1 MGIVRGHR
9 VVGVV
14 AIAAIL
20 GAGAG
25 GGSAAADPVATGSAS
40 AFALQVA
47 ANGTDVIAPMPVAA
61 TAAPAAGETV
71 ETVIDIPASPLAVSG
86 TLIARSAVHE
96 ASDLASELV
105 QSDQT
110 LAGPY
115 NARAIGQIEGLNVL
129 IDEAIPGGALIHAD
143 VLRAEAVAVCTAG
156 QVSYSAESEVVNLQ
170 IAGDDSLSGP
180 INDLV
185 DEITAGINASPLAQ
199 LVTVEVNVLTIT
211 PTGAAVDALVVK
223 LLPAGTGAEATP
235 LVLGRF
241 GHAEVANVGCAPAAP
256 APTVLDSV
264 TAAAPQSDPLP
275 RTGGTNPAGVAAGLG
290 VGALA
295 MLALRRRF
303 V

>member
-1 MGIVRGHR
+1 MGMVRGYR
-9 VVGVV
+9 VLGVV
-14 AIAAIL
+14 AIAAVL

-25 GGSAAADPVATGSAS
+25 GGSAAADPIATGSAS

-61 TAAPAAGETV
+61 TTAPAAGETV

-105 QSDQT
+105 QSDQP
-110 LAGPY
+110 LVGPY

-129 IDEAIPGGALIHAD
+129 INESIPGGELIHAD

-185 DEITAGINASPLAQ
+185 DEITAGINGSPLAQ
-199 LVTVEVNVLTIT
+199 LVTVEVNVLTVT

-241 GHAEVANVGCAPAAP
+241 GHAEVANVGCTPAAP

-264 TAAAPQSDPLP
+264 VPPQADPLP
-275 RTGGTNPAGVAAGLG
+275 RTGGTSPTGVAAGLG